1 LSKENIISNP
11 TTLASRL
18 KQRFNKEVSQ
28 LVPESSDM
36 QRRLEFRKDLE
47 QGASAEFDV
56 SLGHEAGFS
65 IGRGSVTLN
74 GAVDQVSVR
83 ASVSGY
89 SHILQS
95 KVSYDLIKRA
105 NSDEKAFAKFADSKF
120 LNMTVAM
127 RNREELLAL
136 NGRRGVGKIQT
147 ENNSGV
153 CVITKASWIPA
164 FWASAVGAKFVAF
177 DSLTGTTQHAGNITC
192 TAVDIPTRTVTF
204 TSDGTIADLA
214 ANDFIFPKG
223 QHDDGRI
230 GLLDIAYNT
239 GSLYSINAGT
249 YPLWAANSYDVG
261 TSALTVGK
269 ILEASALAANKGASM
284 EKLVCYVP
292 PKTMQTLTADESALI
307 RRDPNAKVMKSGATG
322 IEIQSSTG
330 TIEIVPHLLIP
341 EGVAVIYPPDY
352 TYFIG
357 SCEATSQIAKDG
369 DILFDLE
376 SSSDKEMRMFSD
388 HTVFCE
394 RPGYIVVMTR
404 SDSLALHE

>member
-1 LSKENIISNP
+1 MSTP

-36 QRRLEFRKDLE
+36 QRRLDFRKDI
-47 QGASAEFDV
+47 QPGASAEFDV
-56 SLGHEAGFS
+56 QLSHESGFS
-65 IGRGSVTLN
+65 IGTGSVTLN
-74 GAVDQVSVR
+74 GAVDQVSAR
-83 ASVSGY
+83 ATVSGY
-89 SHILQS
+89 SHILQA

-105 NSDEKAFAKFADSKF
+105 ANDEQAFAKFADGKF

-136 NGRRGVGKIQT
+136 NGRRGVGKILT
-147 ENNSGV
+147 EDNAGV

-177 DSLTGTTQHAGNITC
+177 DSLTGSTQHAANLTC
-192 TAVDIPTRTVTF
+192 TAVDVSTRTVTF
-204 TSDGTIADLA
+204 TSSGTIADLA

-223 QHDDGRI
+223 QHNDGRY

-239 GSLYSINAGT
+239 GTIYGISATT
-249 YPLWAANSYDVG
+249 YPLWASNSFDVG

-269 ILEASALAANKGASM
+269 ILEASGLAANKGCSM

-292 PKTMQTLTADESALI
+292 PKTMQTLIADESALI
-307 RRDPNAKVMKSGATG
+307 RRDPNAKVLKSGAQG
-322 IEIQSSTG
+322 IEISSSTG
-330 TIEIVPHLLIP
+330 NIEIVPHLLIP
-341 EGVAVIYPPDY
+341 EGVFVMYPPDY
-352 TYFIG
+352 TYIVG
-357 SCEATSQIAKDG
+357 SCEATSQVAKDG

-388 HTVFCE
+388 NTIFCE
-394 RPGYIVVMTR
+394 RPGYIVVGTR
-404 SDSLALHE
+404 SDGEALHS

>member
-1 LSKENIISNP
+1 MSTP

-18 KQRFNKEVSQ
+18 KQKFNKEVSQ
-28 LVPESSDM
+28 IVPESSDM

-47 QGASAEFDV
+47 PGASAEFDV
-56 SLGHEAGFS
+56 QLSHESGFS
-65 IGRGSVTLN
+65 VGQGSVTLN
-74 GAVDQVSVR
+74 GAVDQVSAR

-105 NSDEKAFAKFADSKF
+105 SSDDKAFVKFADGKF
-120 LNMTVAM
+120 LNMVNAM

-136 NGRRGVGKIQT
+136 NGRRGVGKIST

-177 DSLTGTTQHAGNITC
+177 DALDGTTQHAGNLTC
-192 TAVDIPTRTVTF
+192 TAVDVSTRTVTF

-223 QHDDGRI
+223 QHNAGRY

-239 GSLYSINAGT
+239 GTLYGISATT
-249 YPLWAANSYDVG
+249 YPLWSANTYDVG

-269 ILEASALAANKGASM
+269 ILEASGLAANKGASM

-292 PKTMQTLTADESALI
+292 PKTMQTLIADESALI
-307 RRDPNAKVMKSGATG
+307 RRDPNAKVMKSGAQG
-322 IEIQSSTG
+322 IEISSSTG
-330 TIEIVPHLLIP
+330 TIEIVPHLLCP
-341 EGVAVIYPPDY
+341 EGVAVLYPPDY
-352 TYFIG
+352 TYIIG

-388 HTVFCE
+388 NTIFCE
-394 RPGYIVVMTR
+394 RPGYVVVMTR

>member
-1 LSKENIISNP
+1 MANTP

-18 KQRFNKEVSQ
+18 KQRFNKDVSQ

-36 QRRLEFRKDLE
+36 QRRLDFRKDIE
-47 QGASAEFDV
+47 PGASAEFDV
-56 SLGHEAGFS
+56 QLSHEAGFS
-65 IGRGSVTLN
+65 IGTGDVTLN
-74 GAVDQVSVR
+74 GAVDQVSAR

-105 NSDEKAFAKFADSKF
+105 NSDEKAFAKFADGKF

-136 NGRRGVGKIQT
+136 NGRRGVGKILS

-177 DSLTGTTQHAGNITC
+177 DSLTGSTQHAGNLTC
-192 TAVDIPTRTVTF
+192 TAVDVPNRTVTF

-214 ANDFIFPKG
+214 ANDFLFVKG
-223 QHDDGRI
+223 QHDAGRY

-239 GSLYSINAGT
+239 GSLYGISATT
-249 YPLWAANSYDVG
+249 YPLWASNSYDLG
-261 TSALTVGK
+261 TSPITVGK
-269 ILEASALAANKGASM
+269 ILEAAGLAANKGCSM

-292 PKTMQTLTADESALI
+292 PKAMQTLVADESALI
-307 RRDPNAKVMKSGATG
+307 RRDPNAKVMKSGAQG
-322 IEIQSSTG
+322 IEIQSSIG
-330 TIEIVPHLLIP
+330 TIEIVPHLLCP
-341 EGVAVIYPPDY
+341 EGVSVIYPPDY

-357 SCEATSQIAKDG
+357 SCEATSQLAKDG

-376 SSSDKEMRMFSD
+376 SSSSKEMRMFSD

-394 RPGYIVVMTR
+394 KPGYIVVMTR